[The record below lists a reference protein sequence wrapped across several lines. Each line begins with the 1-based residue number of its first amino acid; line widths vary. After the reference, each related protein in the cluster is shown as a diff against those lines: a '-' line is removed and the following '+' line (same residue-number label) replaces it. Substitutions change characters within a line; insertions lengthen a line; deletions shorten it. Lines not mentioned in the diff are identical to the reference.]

1 MKKKRVVKL
10 VCEKYFAVGTVLLI
24 LSSVF
29 LNFVLSASLQSS
41 NSELQRLKTKIESQK
56 KLNLSM
62 KMKIDELSSLD
73 NTMEVADTFGLEY
86 NNSNIRTVK

>member
-10 VCEKYFAVGTVLLI
+10 KVEKYLVFGIVLFTI
-24 LSSVF
+24 LSVF
-29 LNFVLSASLQSS
+29 MSFVLGARVQSS

-56 KLNLSM
+56 KLNLGM

-86 NNSNIRTVK
+86 NNNNIRTIK

>member
-1 MKKKRVVKL
+1 MKV
-10 VCEKYFAVGTVLLI
+10 EKYFIFGIVFFTSLSVLGNII
-24 LSSVF
+24 L
-29 LNFVLSASLQSS
+29 NANLQTS

-56 KLNLSM
+56 KLNLGM

-86 NNSNIRTVK
+86 NNDNIRTIK

>member
-10 VCEKYFAVGTVLLI
+10 KVEKYLVFGIVFFTI
-24 LSSVF
+24 LSVF
-29 LNFVLSASLQSS
+29 MSFVLSARVQSS

-56 KLNLSM
+56 KLNLGM

-86 NNSNIRTVK
+86 NNNNIRTVK

>member
-1 MKKKRVVKL
+1 MLTIIVVS
-10 VCEKYFAVGTVLLI
+10 VIGILLTSFI
-24 LSSVF
+24 LPDK
-29 LNFVLSASLQSS
+29 LQSY

-56 KLNLSM
+56 KLNLGM

-86 NNSNIRTVK
+86 NNDNIRTIK